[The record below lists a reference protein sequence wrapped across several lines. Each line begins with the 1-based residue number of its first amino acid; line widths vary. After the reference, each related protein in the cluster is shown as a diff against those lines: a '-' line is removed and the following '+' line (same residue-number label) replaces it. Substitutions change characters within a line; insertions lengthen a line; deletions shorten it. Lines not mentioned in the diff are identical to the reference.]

1 VAANGGEGA
10 QEQAKVAGEVI
21 ARAWSD
27 DAFKARLLANPN
39 EVLAESGMD
48 VPSGVQIRIVENTDT
63 VTYVTLPAPPSEE
76 ISDDALEAVAGGSTA
91 GSGGSV
97 GTASS
102 YSCPVSSM
110 STLGSAGT
118 AGSS

>member
-1 VAANGGEGA
+1 M
-10 QEQAKVAGEVI
+10 I
-21 ARAWSD
+21 ARVWSD
-27 DAFKARLLANPN
+27 DAFKQRLIAEPN
-39 EVLAESGMD
+39 TVLAGEGFP
-48 VPSGVQIRIVENTDT
+48 VPPGVEIRIVENTDS

-76 ISDDALEAVAGGSTA
+76 LTDDALEAVAGGSTA

-102 YSCPVSSM
+102 YSCPVSTM
-110 STLGSAGT
+110 GTVGSAGT